1 MRVFSVGFNGLPFS
15 RAFRMVSRIGTA
27 ALLAA
32 GCTDT
37 NAGHTVFPDSTGFTS
52 TMRTQAEETTDIGF
66 EPFYN
71 LTGDHIRLRGAAFVS
86 PPPELRVLNV
96 RAYDYRQTRETV
108 MGQAG
113 DLAKECPHLFKPK
126 PISSYLTP
134 PHGSSSWFVVIAFTI
149 SKPGRYNLRRVRIDY
164 TAAGHPGWQ
173 YIDIDTTVV
182 VTNPPDPGPTP
193 LPQSG
198 VCG

>member
-1 MRVFSVGFNGLPFS
+1 MRTSRRGIKLAVAALLP
-15 RAFRMVSRIGTA
+15 

-37 NAGHTVFPDSTGFTS
+37 NAGQHTVFPDSTGFTS
-52 TMRTQAEETTDIGF
+52 TMPFQVDEITDIGF

-71 LTGDHIRLRGAAFVS
+71 LTGDPIRLRGAAFVS
-86 PPPELRVLNV
+86 PPPGLHVLNV
-96 RAYDYRQTRETV
+96 RAYNYRQTRETV
-108 MGQAG
+108 MGQSG
-113 DLAKECPHLFKPK
+113 DLAKECPRLFKPK

-149 SKPGRYNLRRVRIDY
+149 SKPDRYNLGRVRIDY
-164 TAAGHPGWQ
+164 TVAGHPGWQ
-173 YIDIDTTVV
+173 YIAIDTTVV

-193 LPQSG
+193 LPQSA
-198 VCG
+198 VC